1 MKLDKREPDSQQ
13 VSQEI
18 HIPVLTYHSVSLV
31 AQDYNSV
38 SAEAFTKQMAWIA
51 RHRRPLTLA
60 EAQAALKS
68 QQVPEDAVLITF
80 DDGYREVLEHAV
92 PLLLKHAIPAVF
104 FLLVEA
110 LGSDDRW
117 NPRAEVIREHFTPE
131 EVYQLAHVPGMTIGA
146 HGFTHQRITR
156 FEEYRI
162 VAEMV
167 GAKAGLEAL
176 TGKPVVAYAYP
187 YGGFT
192 PEAARIASRYFEL
205 AFASEGSGTWDWREN
220 SYTIRRLH
228 IARQLSL
235 DGFIRLVEKGKA
247 PPNHLARRLFHR

>member
-1 MKLDKREPDSQQ
+1 MKLDKQEPDSQQ
-13 VSQEI
+13 VSQAI
-18 HIPVLTYHSVSLV
+18 HIPVLTYHSISLT

-38 SAEAFTKQMAWIA
+38 SAAAFAEQMAWIA
-51 RHRRPLTLA
+51 RYRRPLTLA
-60 EAQAALKS
+60 EAQTALKTHR
-68 QQVPEDAVLITF
+68 VPKDAVLITF

-92 PLLLKHAIPAVF
+92 PLLLKYAIPAVF
-104 FLLVEA
+104 FLLIEA

-131 EVYQLAHVPGMTIGA
+131 EVYQLAHVPGITIGA

-156 FEEYRI
+156 FEEYRM

-192 PEAARIASRYFEL
+192 VEAARIASRYFEL
-205 AFASEGSGTWDWREN
+205 AFASEDCGTWNWQEN
-220 SYTIRRLH
+220 PYTIRRLH

-247 PPNHLARRLFHR
+247 SPSHLARRSLHT